1 MKLTSEDNLG
11 TRIKLDFFEEIYIY
25 KNHIEIYEWD
35 RQTKLKFTKIYC
47 YQTIIHCRNLR
58 RDITCKVIVQLE
70 SYRPIK
76 YLTMLIEFTLRPR
89 DLRCRSL
96 GIS

>member
-35 RQTKLKFTKIYC
+35 RQTKFKFTK
-47 YQTIIHCRNLR
+47 
-58 RDITCKVIVQLE
+58 KQLLKILE
-70 SYRPIK
+70 LMGEKKSAK
-76 YLTMLIEFTLRPR
+76 LS
-89 DLRCRSL
+89 DNSKN
-96 GIS
+96 SKD